1 MKSLRIFL
9 ALFVVLGLAA
19 CSDESENNGYSDDVS
34 ISKDAAYELVKKQ
47 VSDKPLNEIDIYVT
61 PDMLPANTQVTT
73 MSEEFTSPDSESWL
87 FFIDELPMGNW
98 SHPCKYIFVDA
109 SGKIAVH
116 KGTMFPTYP
125 SESDMERL
133 NRADIWDEEVEYIIQ
148 DIPAVR
154 SRAASANNLYAV
166 IISGGWNT
174 LSNYPRYW
182 NDCSFIYKTLV
193 NQYGYNP
200 ANIYVL
206 MSDGTNPGVDLSDG
220 TSSNVDL
227 DGDGDADIDYSS
239 TKANVTSVFN
249 QLANKLTAN
258 DYLFIYTMD
267 HGGLES
273 SRNESFLALWNME
286 KLYASEFAN
295 IVKSIN
301 TKATNIVM
309 GQCNSGGFI
318 DYLNSCPSVCISTA
332 CAKNENSYAMSNGM
346 YDEYVYYWTN
356 SHVNLSGDTDK
367 NGFVT
372 AAESHSVAKSKDTKN
387 ETPQHYEGA
396 DELAERLALS
406 GLIQRTYADYL
417 NGYYI
422 LNYSGVKMGFYARD
436 PNHYPEF
443 SVRPGDKVDFHITE
457 PDLGNYKFKWSVVE
471 GGSHCYFYQND
482 SQNNKTAHLEV
493 YSGQGLP
500 AGTIIKLKV
509 EASIPADDYY
519 LCWYLILH
527 IMP

>member
-19 CSDESENNGYSDDVS
+19 CSDESENNGYSDGIS

-61 PDMLPANTQVTT
+61 PDMLPANTRVTT
-73 MSEEFTSPDSESWL
+73 MSEEFTSPNCKSWL
-87 FFIDELPMGNW
+87 FFVDEMPMENW
-98 SHPCKYIFVDA
+98 GHPCKYIFVDT
-109 SGKIAVH
+109 SGKMVVH
-116 KGTMFPTYP
+116 KGTQFPIYP

-295 IVKSIN
+295 MVKSIN

-372 AAESHSVAKSKDTKN
+372 AAESHSVAKSEDTKN

-422 LNYSGVKMGFYARD
+422 LNYDGVKRSLYASD
-436 PNHYPEF
+436 PDHYPEF
-443 SVRPGDKVDFHITE
+443 GLRPGDKIDLYITE
-457 PDLGNYKFKWSVVE
+457 PDLGSHSFKWSVVE
-471 GGSHCYFYQND
+471 GGSQYNF
-482 SQNNKTAHLEV
+482 SSNNKTAHLEI
-493 YSGQGLP
+493 YSGADL
-500 AGTIIKLKV
+500 GTTIKIKV
-509 EASIPADDYY
+509 EASIPSDGYS
-519 LCWYLILH
+519 LRWYLIFH
-527 IMP
+527 VY